1 MSTIQVANIYFEST
15 GTNRIEYKSGVIKIL
30 SNVEMNVAGTVRTS
44 GLYDSN
50 NRLLLVKDA
59 NNVVVWGN

>member
-15 GTNRIEYKSGVIKIL
+15 GTNRIEYRSGVIKIL
-30 SNVEMNVAGTVRTS
+30 SNVEMNVAGSVRTS

>member
-1 MSTIQVANIYFEST
+1 MSTLQVANIYFEST

-30 SNVEMNVAGTVRTS
+30 SNVEMNVAGTMKS
-44 GLYDSN
+44 AGLYDSS
-50 NRLLLVKDA
+50 NRQFLVKDA

>member
-1 MSTIQVANIYFEST
+1 MSTLQVANIYFEST

-30 SNVEMNVAGTVRTS
+30 ANVEMNVAGTVRTS

>member
-1 MSTIQVANIYFEST
+1 MSTLQVANIYFEST